1 MRLPRRVQIF
11 KGQID
16 AAPFAGV
23 FFLLVIF
30 LLLNSSLVFPPGLKL
45 QLPTAEGLPGTSG
58 PTATVAVDASGLY
71 FYENQ
76 VIAEKQLKAR
86 LASAVK
92 QSGEPLTLVVL
103 ADKSVSLETIIRLNR
118 VARGAGIHD
127 SVLVTRPP
135 ALPVSS
141 SNSAV
146 P

>member
-11 KGQID
+11 KGQMD

-45 QLPTAEGLPGTSG
+45 QLPEAEELPGTSG
-58 PTATVAVDASGLY
+58 ATITVAIDASGLY
-71 FYENQ
+71 FYQHQ
-76 VIAEKQLKAR
+76 VIAEKQLRAR
-86 LASAVK
+86 LATEVK
-92 QSGEPLTLVVL
+92 QSGEPLTLVVR

-118 VARGAGIHD
+118 LARSAGIHEA
-127 SVLVTRPP
+127 VLTTRPP
-135 ALPVSS
+135 LLPVTSS
-141 SNSAV
+141 TSAV